1 MERKRTAPTTTADL
15 IMVIGHTP
23 GKKM

>member
-1 MERKRTAPTTTADL
+1 MESKRTAPATTADL